1 MLLIYLLY
9 VILAITVILFSIK
22 AADYVDLIDKK
33 TNVSGAFIGGVML
46 AAVTSLP
53 ELFTSISGALILNNP
68 ELVLGNILGSN
79 IFNLAT
85 LSAIVILFIKGFVQS
100 QISKSHTKTILF
112 VIIINII
119 LFIPVYFSKDF
130 NIFNVSIVSILILV
144 LYFTSLKFMAT
155 NDIDA
160 DEEDKGECKLTLKQ
174 IFTRFI
180 LVSIGLVIAS
190 VFITYVTDIISVK
203 LNLAASLSGALFLGI
218 ATSLPEVTFIISI
231 IDLLYVSASLYLTNH
246 SQTKILLLFG
256 FIATVLIAILLII
269 KNSNK
274 KLKIVYLVLSLAII
288 LIYIAYLILSL

>member
-1 MLLIYLLY
+1 
-9 VILAITVILFSIK
+9 
-22 AADYVDLIDKK
+22 
-33 TNVSGAFIGGVML
+33 
-46 AAVTSLP
+46 
-53 ELFTSISGALILNNP
+53 
-68 ELVLGNILGSN
+68 
-79 IFNLAT
+79 
-85 LSAIVILFIKGFVQS
+85 
-100 QISKSHTKTILF
+100 
-112 VIIINII
+112 
-119 LFIPVYFSKDF
+119 
-130 NIFNVSIVSILILV
+130 
-144 LYFTSLKFMAT
+144 
-155 NDIDA
+155 
-160 DEEDKGECKLTLKQ
+160 KGECKLTLKQ

-218 ATSLPEVTFIISI
+218 ATSLPEVTSCVALAKKAKFNLVVGNIIGSNIFNLFIISI
-231 IDLLYVSASLYLTNH
+231 IDLLYVSASLYITNH